1 MTRLGPFADAPD
13 GIVPE
18 GDTSA
23 HVISAHDSY
32 EHDAPAGALVSEPLG
47 RTIRRVAVPAV
58 IANLLM
64 TMFHT
69 VDTFW
74 IGRYLGA
81 DALAAA
87 TSSVFWIW
95 LVISIG
101 EMVSIG
107 VDAIAARRHGERRPR
122 DAARTVGE
130 GVLFGVALGCIIAML
145 TPVLLPTLFAVMQT
159 SDAVTAIGSRYLGT
173 YLLGMP
179 LIFGFFAVDAAFR
192 ASGDTRTPLY
202 VLAFT
207 TILGLCLDPV
217 LILGYGPFP
226 AMGVQGAALATLVP
240 RALGCIVGIALLR
253 SRGMVTFAWPRR
265 EVIAAIAR
273 IGAPAATT
281 GVAFS
286 AIYVFLTRTTT
297 QFGTPALAAL
307 GLGFRVEGIV
317 YVVAVGFGAAVAA
330 IVGQS
335 LGAGDTERARKA
347 GWSAAGIV
355 SVLGFVMASITMM
368 APEWFAGIFTTDP
381 AVVAEAARYLRI
393 AAFSQLFLGA
403 EVVLESAMGGAGWT
417 LPPMLSSTAITALR
431 IPLGA
436 WAAAH
441 YGTSGLWW
449 TLALTA
455 AARGIVMSVLWG
467 SGRWRRVRV

>member
-1 MTRLGPFADAPD
+1 M
-13 GIVPE
+13 
-18 GDTSA
+18 
-23 HVISAHDSY
+23 
-32 EHDAPAGALVSEPLG
+32 
-47 RTIRRVAVPAV
+47 PAV
-58 IANLLM
+58 VANLLM

-95 LVISIG
+95 LAISIG

-122 DAARTVGE
+122 EAARVVGE
-130 GVLFGVALGCIIAML
+130 GILFGVALGALIAL
-145 TPVLLPTLFAVMQT
+145 AAPTLTSSLFALSGTGTV
-159 SDAVTAIGSRYLGT
+159 VTTIGTTYLGT

-202 VLAFT
+202 VLVAT
-207 TILGLCLDPV
+207 TVVGLLLDPA
-217 LILGYGPFP
+217 LILGVGPIP
-226 AMGVQGAALATLVP
+226 AMGVKGAALATIVP
-240 RALGCIVGIALLR
+240 RAVGCIVGVVLLVR
-253 SRGMVTFAWPRR
+253 RGMLVFTWPRLAVLR
-265 EVIAAIAR
+265 AIAR
-273 IGAPAATT
+273 VGAPAAAT

-286 AIYVFLTRTTT
+286 AIYVALTRTTT

-307 GLGFRVEGIV
+307 GLGFRIESVV
-317 YVVAVGFGAAVAA
+317 YVIAVGVGAAVAA

-335 LGAGDTERARKA
+335 IGAGDIDRARRA
-347 GWSAAGIV
+347 GWSAMGLVTACGLIMATV
-355 SVLGFVMASITMM
+355 TVLMPASL
-368 APEWFAGIFTTDP
+368 AALFSTDA
-381 AVVAEAARYLRI
+381 AVIDEAASYLRI

-417 LPPMLSSTAITALR
+417 IPPMIASTTITALR

-436 WAAAH
+436 WSASQWGA
-441 YGTSGLWW
+441 TGLWW
-449 TLALTA
+449 TLAITA
-455 AARGIVMSVLWG
+455 ALRGVAMTLLWA
-467 SGRWRRVRV
+467 SGRWRRSVV